1 LIELYLNIW
10 VNNDKGIFVKN
21 SLKALFLIS
30 LPFVSANASTWY
42 VGASVGRTFTNNKGT
57 IEANYPRRYQSDQKK
72 FDSGFL
78 SASAFVGQSIPV
90 ADVGKVLVEGFYAY
104 NTEKQEATSLG
115 GRIADIKVIVER
127 SKTFGFNVGFARPI
141 DDGLDVFAKVGA
153 VISQFNTKLTDITPR
168 QDYAGRDSQWGWGFA
183 PSLGIQKT
191 IDSVSLGLS
200 YSYYMY
206 QQFTAKSTDI
216 ATQTTYSNKL
226 TPRYHVVEATITKH
240 I

>member
-1 LIELYLNIW
+1 M
-10 VNNDKGIFVKN
+10 KN
-21 SLKALFLIS
+21 SLKALLLIS

-42 VGASVGRTFTNNKGT
+42 VGASVGRTFTNNQGT
-57 IEANYPRRYQSDQKK
+57 IEANDPGRAQSDRKS

-78 SASAFVGQSIPV
+78 SASAFLGQRIPV
-90 ADVGKVLVEGFYAY
+90 SDVGKVLVEGFFAY
-104 NTEKQEATSLG
+104 NTEKQEATSLNG
-115 GRIADIKVIVER
+115 DIADIKVTVER
-127 SKTFGFNVGFARPI
+127 PKTFGFNIGFARPI

-168 QDYAGRDSQWGWGFA
+168 QDYAGRDSQWVWGFA

-206 QQFTAKSTDI
+206 QQFTAKSIDVPTSH
-216 ATQTTYSNKL
+216 TYSNKL
-226 TPRYHVVEATITKH
+226 TPRYHVVEATLTKH